1 LELVQFITSV
11 LQGLTSWLPRI
22 LLVNVTERA
31 VKFVRGKEP
40 IFLEPGLHWWLP
52 LTTTCEKFSI
62 LRDATEFEPV
72 VVPDRDG
79 KPIAIGFAVIWHIA
93 PEDTVKAATTTDDHM
108 AMVGEVGE
116 SLLPPLV
123 LQYSFSELMDRIR
136 GGRNM
141 KTINDM
147 LTEEA
152 KGLLSEY
159 GITVDR
165 CRINFTAPARVF
177 KVIGNPVVG

>member
-1 LELVQFITSV
+1 
-11 LQGLTSWLPRI
+11 
-22 LLVNVTERA
+22 VNVNERA
-31 VKFVRGKEP
+31 VKFVRGKDP

-52 LTTTCEKFSI
+52 LTTTCEKFSV
-62 LRDATEFEPV
+62 LKDATEFEPV
-72 VVPDRDG
+72 VVPDRNG

-93 PEDTVKAATTTDDHM
+93 AEDTIKAATTTDDHT
-108 AMVGEVGE
+108 AMVGEIGE

-123 LQYSFSELMDRIR
+123 LRYSFDELRARIR
-136 GGRNM
+136 GGGNM

-152 KGLLSEY
+152 RGLLSEY

-165 CRINFTAPARVF
+165 CRINFVSPARVL
-177 KVIGNPVVG
+177 KLIGWQQ

>member
-1 LELVQFITSV
+1 MSV
-11 LQGLTSWLPRI
+11 TQRG
-22 LLVNVTERA
+22 
-31 VKFVRGKEP
+31 VKFIRGKEP

-52 LTTTCEKFSI
+52 LTTTIEVQSI
-62 LRDATEFEPV
+62 LKDATEFEPV
-72 VVPDRDG
+72 VVPDKDG

-93 PEDTVKAATTTDDHM
+93 AKDTIKALTTTDDHT

-123 LQYSFSELMDRIR
+123 LQYSFSELCDRIR

-152 KGLLSEY
+152 RIVLSEY

-165 CRINFTAPARVF
+165 CRINFVAPTRVF
-177 KVIGNPVVG
+177 KVISNQIVG